1 MRVETG
7 SFDPD
12 VLGFTPSDGRW
23 STCRAM
29 TLTDVSIIILNWNG
43 RSFLPGCLEAIP
55 RTAEVIV
62 VDNASTDG
70 SVELLEAEYPW
81 VRTVINAANLGF
93 GAANNVGVRY
103 ANREFLLFLN
113 NDTVVENGALDAM
126 RRAFDQDPDIG
137 LVGARLERPDGTVQ
151 SSSARE
157 LISPVREFRRMV
169 TFDDREAVYG
179 AGIDYERSQYTP
191 SVCGAALMIRRNVF
205 AAIGGWNELYF
216 AYAEDVEL
224 CKQAVDRGWK
234 VWYEASA
241 RILHFHG
248 GSSKQRGWTA
258 ALWGHLI
265 GHRSVNLYLRRHHG
279 RVAGL
284 IHALLYPVDLLFLFG
299 RGIRA
304 KLF

>member
-1 MRVETG
+1 
-7 SFDPD
+7 
-12 VLGFTPSDGRW
+12 
-23 STCRAM
+23 M
-29 TLTDVSIIILNWNG
+29 TLTDVSIIIVNWNG

-137 LVGARLERPDGTVQ
+137 LVGARLEKPDGTVQ

-169 TFDDREAVYG
+169 TFNDREGVYG
-179 AGIDYERSQYTP
+179 AGIDYEQSQYTP

-205 AAIGGWNELYF
+205 AAIGGWNEVYF

-234 VWYEASA
+234 IWYEASA

-248 GSSKQRGWTA
+248 ASSKQRGWPA
-258 ALWGHLI
+258 PLWGHLV

-284 IHALLYPVDLLFLFG
+284 IHALLYPIDLLFLLG